1 MSKGRY
7 GSTWPAKSEL
17 LKLKTNRIWF
27 DKFTMNV
34 LHMYY
39 FSIGTEFVIDI
50 INSLVWD
57 TLYLSALSRKKNL
70 QMGAH
75 PCQILANCC
84 FTEEILPTSGSL
96 PDPCHLLFCKQ
107 FSFMLKILFYV
118 TRDLLFHATCDTWL
132 SLMFDAERL

>member
-70 QMGAH
+70 QMGTH

-96 PDPCHLLFCKQ
+96 PDPCHLHSFANNSLSCSRY
-107 FSFMLKILFYV
+107 FSMSPERCYFMP
-118 TRDLLFHATCDTWL
+118 HATHGCP
-132 SLMFDAERL
+132 